1 VKRAGHLFEVIVS
14 FENLL
19 AAFHRARRGKRGRAS
34 VERFARRLEPELQI
48 HNRTAGHAD
57 LGSRP

>member
-1 VKRAGHLFEVIVS
+1 VRRVGHLFESIVA

-19 AAFHRARRGKRGRAS
+19 GAFKRARRGKRGRAS

-48 HNRTAGHAD
+48 HDRTDDHAD
-57 LGSRP
+57 LGSRA